1 MSLLAVR
8 GLTKAFSGLKAIQEL
23 ELEIKTGTIHAIIG
37 PNGAGKTTLFNAITG
52 LVPAS
57 TGEIYFEGNLL
68 NGKRSDEIARLGIAR
83 TFQNIRL
90 FSDLSVYMNVQIGRH
105 VRNRAGLA
113 AALFRPAWVTAEEAA
128 SHAEVSALLARLHLE
143 AVAKEKVSNLSYGD
157 QRRVEI
163 ARALA
168 AHPKLL
174 LLDEPMVGMNY
185 DESSALMTLIQEV
198 RQEGV
203 TVALIGHHMPFI
215 MALADVITV
224 LNVGR
229 KIAEGTPEAIS
240 QDPVVVDAYLG
251 SP

>member
-1 MSLLAVR
+1 MSLLEVR
-8 GLTKAFSGLKAIQEL
+8 TLTKAFSGLQAIQEL
-23 ELEIKTGTIHAIIG
+23 DLEIRTGTIHAIIG
-37 PNGAGKTTLFNAITG
+37 PNGAGKTTLFNIITG

-57 TGEIYFEGNLL
+57 AGEVRFAGTLL
-68 NGKRSDEIARLGIAR
+68 NGKRPDEIARLGITR

-90 FSDLSVYMNVQIGRH
+90 FNDLSVYLNVQIGRH
-105 VRNRAGLA
+105 VRNRAGLF
-113 AALFRPAWVTAEEAA
+113 AALLRPGWVMTEETIA
-128 SHAEVSALLARLHLE
+128 HAEVSALLKRLHLE
-143 AVAKEKVSNLSYGD
+143 AIANEKVSNLSYGD

-185 DESSALMTLIQEV
+185 DESSALLHLIREI

-203 TVALIGHHMPFI
+203 TVVLIGHNMPFI
-215 MALADVITV
+215 MSIADVITV
-224 LNVGR
+224 LNFGR
-229 KIAEGTPEAIS
+229 KIAEGTPKEIS